1 MTIEIKQSLKLT
13 QQLIMTPQLQQSIK
27 LLQLTR
33 LELLD
38 LIRQEIKENPILEE
52 KPEDTTEKTEQETQI
67 TEEFGAA
74 EDSKVA
80 SRESD
85 FDWENYLYQEAKISW
100 DPLSRMG
107 GKEANDED
115 YQSVEAN
122 PDKKEGLQ
130 DYLLMQLALSQLNSD
145 EKKCGE
151 LIIGNLDTNGY
162 LTVSLEELSSISGMK
177 SDLSEKVLK
186 EIQKFDPVG
195 VAARDLKECLM
206 LQLALIKDKSK
217 NLAGKILAQHLTKL
231 SEKKYAVIVK
241 DLKATKKEL
250 IKAVKIIY
258 SLEPKPGRAF
268 NYEAPQYINPD
279 LYVYKISGE
288 YIVVLNED
296 GMPKLHVN
304 SLYRQ
309 ILSGGNSVPENS
321 KEYIKN
327 KLRSAVW
334 LIKSIYHRQNTVKKV
349 MYSIIEFQ
357 RVFFDKGIDHLKPLV
372 LRDVAEDIDMHEST
386 VSRVTNNKYVHTPR
400 GIFPLK
406 FFFNSSINAVKG
418 GNIASESVKDTIKK
432 IISQE
437 NPRSPCSDQEIV
449 NILTKKN
456 IHIARRTVTKYR
468 EMMSI
473 LSSNKRKKLF

>member
-38 LIRQEIKENPILEE
+38 LIRQEIKENPVLEE
-52 KPEDTTEKTEQETQI
+52 KSEGPNEKSEQETQI
-67 TEEFGAA
+67 TEEFGAT
-74 EDSKVA
+74 EDPRNDSNETA
-80 SRESD
+80 
-85 FDWENYLYQEAKISW
+85 FDWENYLYEEAKTSW
-100 DPLSRMG
+100 DPIARL
-107 GKEANDED
+107 GKKGLDNDS
-115 YQSVEAN
+115 YQSVEIN

-130 DYLLMQLALSQLNSD
+130 DYLLMQLALSQLDRD

-151 LIIGNLDTNGY
+151 LIIGNLDQNGY
-162 LTVSLEELSSISGMK
+162 LKISLKELSSLSGMNY
-177 SDLSEKVLK
+177 DLIEKTLR

-206 LQLALIKDKSK
+206 LQLNLVEQKRKE
-217 NLAGKILAQHLTKL
+217 LAGEIIAKHLTKL
-231 SEKKYAVIVK
+231 SEKKYALIAK
-241 DLKATKKEL
+241 DLKTTKKEI

-268 NYEAPQYINPD
+268 NYEDPQYINPD
-279 LYVYKISGE
+279 IYVYKISGK

-296 GMPKLHVN
+296 GMPKLHIN

-309 ILSGGNSVPENS
+309 ILSGGNSIPKNS
-321 KEYIKN
+321 KEYIKD
-327 KLRSAVW
+327 KLSSAAW
-334 LIKSIYHRQNTVKKV
+334 LIKSIYHRQNTFKMV
-349 MYSIIEFQ
+349 MYSIIKFQ
-357 RVFFDKGIDHLKPLV
+357 RDFFDNGIEHLKPLV
-372 LRDVAEDIDMHEST
+372 LRNVAEDIDMHEST
-386 VSRVTNNKYVHTPR
+386 VSRVINNKYVYTPR

-406 FFFNSSINAVKG
+406 FFFSSSINSFKG
-418 GNIASESVKDTIKK
+418 ESFSSNSVKDTIKK

-449 NILTKKN
+449 NILMKKN

-473 LSSNKRKKLF
+473 LSSNKRRNLF

>member
-38 LIRQEIKENPILEE
+38 LIRQEIKENPVLEE
-52 KPEDTTEKTEQETQI
+52 KPEVTTEKTEQEAQI
-67 TEEFGAA
+67 TEEFGAS
-74 EDSKVA
+74 EDSTVD

-85 FDWENYLYQEAKISW
+85 FDWGNYLYQEAKTSW
-100 DPLSRMG
+100 DPISRLEKRG
-107 GKEANDED
+107 VDDEG

-130 DYLLMQLALSQLNSD
+130 DYLLMQLALSQLDPD

-177 SDLSEKVLK
+177 SDVSEKVLK

-217 NLAGKILAQHLTKL
+217 NLAGKILAHHLTKL
-231 SEKKYAVIVK
+231 SEKKYSVIAK
-241 DLKATKKEL
+241 DLKITKKEI

-258 SLEPKPGRAF
+258 SLEPKPGRTF

-279 LYVYKISGE
+279 LYVYKINGK

-357 RVFFDKGIDHLKPLV
+357 RIFFDKGIDHLKPLV

-473 LSSNKRKKLF
+473 LSSNKRKNLF